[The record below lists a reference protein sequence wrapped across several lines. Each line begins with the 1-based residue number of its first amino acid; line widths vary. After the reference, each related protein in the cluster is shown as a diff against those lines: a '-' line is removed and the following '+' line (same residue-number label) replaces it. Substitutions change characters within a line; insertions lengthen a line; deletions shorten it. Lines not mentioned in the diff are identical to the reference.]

1 MTAKGRRYR
10 RETLISLVEQMDIT
24 VPEMSTTALIRRSI
38 AHYNRRNPTSRP
50 ASLDSDTDFLCR
62 LMVNF
67 LRHQC
72 SEYDSLRT
80 FLRQH
85 AHGDDH
91 EFVGAVV
98 KGRVLRLIAA
108 QYPMLR
114 SEARA
119 QALREDQVVNGAP
132 RAGARRHATT
142 GRPRR

>member
-1 MTAKGRRYR
+1 MTTTGRRYR
-10 RETLISLVEQMDIT
+10 RETLIALVEQIDIT
-24 VPEMSTTALIRRSI
+24 VPAMSTTALIRRSI
-38 AHYNRRNPTSRP
+38 AHYNRRSPARP
-50 ASLDSDTDFLCR
+50 ASLESQPEFLTR
-62 LMVNF
+62 LAVNF

-72 SEYDSLRT
+72 SEYDSLRN

-114 SEARA
+114 AEARS

-132 RAGARRHATT
+132 RAGIRRRTT
-142 GRPRR
+142 PARPRR